1 MIKRS
6 TTYQTI
12 VGAPPSNNRQQIL
25 KVSESNILYLSAHTA
40 GWKHMDYMCSGY
52 Q

>member
-1 MIKRS
+1 MIKWS
-6 TTYQTI
+6 TTFQTI
-12 VGAPPSNNRQQIL
+12 IDAPPSNNGQQIL
-25 KVSESNILYLSAHTA
+25 KVSESDILYLSAHTA